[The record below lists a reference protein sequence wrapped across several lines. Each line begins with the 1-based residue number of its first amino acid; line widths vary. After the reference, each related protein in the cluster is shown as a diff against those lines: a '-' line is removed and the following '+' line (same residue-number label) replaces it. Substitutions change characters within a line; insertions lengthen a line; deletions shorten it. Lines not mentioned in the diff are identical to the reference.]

1 MRVLV
6 TGHRGYIGMVMVPL
20 LLQDGQDVV
29 GLDTDLYEC
38 CTYPVTNAM
47 ATIPKLRKDVRD
59 VEVRDLQGFDACI
72 HLAALSNDPLS
83 ALNPSITRD
92 INHGGS
98 VRLAKLAKEAGVRRF
113 ILASSCSNYGASGA
127 DIIDETAQLSPV
139 TIYGLS
145 KVLAERDIALLA
157 GDGFSPTFL
166 RPATAYGVSPRLRL
180 DVVLNNLVAC
190 AVTTGRIVLQSD
202 GSPWRP
208 IVHIEDISRAFIA
221 TLHAEPEAVAGQ
233 AFNVGRTDQNYQIRE
248 IAEAVA
254 AAVLGCQVEIA
265 PGAGPDTRSYRVSFD
280 KIARELPDFK
290 PRWDVHQGARQL
302 YESFIATGLTLSD
315 FTGPRYQRTSH
326 IKGLMKDGIVS
337 DDLRHITQ
345 AETDAFPRAAA
356 E

>member
-29 GLDTDLYEC
+29 GLDTDYMSVALTPSRTRWQRYRR
-38 CTYPVTNAM
+38 CTRTCGM
-47 ATIPKLRKDVRD
+47 WRCG
-59 VEVRDLQGFDACI
+59 DLQGFDACI

-98 VRLAKLAKEAGVRRF
+98 VRLAKVAKAAGVRRF

-127 DIIDETAQLSPV
+127 DIIDETAQLNPV

-221 TLHAEPEAVAGQ
+221 TLHATRRLSQARPSMSAGRIRTTKSVRSRKRSPRRFL
-233 AFNVGRTDQNYQIRE
+233 AARWRSRPAPDRTRGRI
-248 IAEAVA
+248 
-254 AAVLGCQVEIA
+254 G
-265 PGAGPDTRSYRVSFD
+265 
-280 KIARELPDFK
+280 
-290 PRWDVHQGARQL
+290 
-302 YESFIATGLTLSD
+302 
-315 FTGPRYQRTSH
+315 
-326 IKGLMKDGIVS
+326 
-337 DDLRHITQ
+337 
-345 AETDAFPRAAA
+345 
-356 E
+356 